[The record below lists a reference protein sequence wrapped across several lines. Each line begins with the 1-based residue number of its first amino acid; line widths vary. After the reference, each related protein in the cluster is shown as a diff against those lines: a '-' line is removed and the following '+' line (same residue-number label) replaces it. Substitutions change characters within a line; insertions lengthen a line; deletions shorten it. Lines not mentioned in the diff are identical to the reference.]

1 LADENQELAMNPIIH
16 QELITARIA
25 ELHRQAARGRMA
37 RAATQARSAR
47 TDNGSAPA
55 PAPARTVTVL
65 ARLVITV
72 LGARSP
78 QQESQ

>member
-1 LADENQELAMNPIIH
+1 LADENQELAMNPIIQ

-37 RAATQARSAR
+37 RAATQARRAR
-47 TDNGSAPA
+47 TENGSAR
-55 PAPARTVTVL
+55 APARTVTVL
-65 ARLVITV
+65 GRFVIAV

-78 QQESQ
+78 QQEPQ